1 MLWNKNDDHKKSG
14 FVLVLY
20 LFRDIRS
27 FKSEKGDTTKLSR
40 TDFIYKQKRQIL
52 VPLNC
57 KRFILKLN
65 AKFLAF
71 WFTYRSDH
79 NTIVF

>member
-1 MLWNKNDDHKKSG
+1 MLCNKNDPKKCG

-20 LFRDIRS
+20 LFRDISS

-40 TDFIYKQKRQIL
+40 KVFFYKQKRYIL

-57 KRFILKLN
+57 KRFILKHN
-65 AKFLAF
+65 TKFLEF

-79 NTIVF
+79 NAIVF